1 MSNLYY
7 YILTDPD
14 KTHVTKVGITKNPDN
29 RLRAY
34 RTAAPHA
41 IFLGLY
47 EIPDRAHEKRLL
59 DLMRDQFKV
68 KSELVYC
75 NPQIVKNIVEGY
87 FMDNDIMI

>member
-1 MSNLYY
+1 MKQLFYY
-7 YILTDPD
+7 VMLDPD
-14 KTHVTKVGITKNPDN
+14 KQHVCKVGITTNPTN

-34 RTAAPHA
+34 KTAAPHA

-47 EIPDRAHEKRLL
+47 EIPDRKHEKQLL
-59 DLMRDQFKV
+59 ELIKDRFKV